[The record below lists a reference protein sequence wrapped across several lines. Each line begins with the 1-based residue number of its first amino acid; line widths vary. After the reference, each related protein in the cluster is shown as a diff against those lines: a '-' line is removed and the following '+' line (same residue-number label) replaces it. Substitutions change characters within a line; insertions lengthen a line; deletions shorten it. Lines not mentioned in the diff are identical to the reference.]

1 MNILLSITLGFV
13 LGIYQHSAQAGTV
26 SDTFST
32 GDTLTADHLNN
43 IKNAVNDNNDRV
55 TANSA
60 EISGIQ
66 PQVILVDANSEA
78 KFRVLGMFGDSIA
91 SPIVLTNQ
99 GFKTVIRP
107 RDGMVYWYNAL
118 IGRGLLYESSNCSGD
133 AYAMGGAVR
142 GAVYIAPLGR
152 GDAAYSSGLLY
163 YTPFNEPEVTID
175 ANSELVFN
183 YNDGIYECSAISTES
198 INAYKAYPNDP
209 NVTGIANTAYPS
221 PMILQ

>member
-1 MNILLSITLGFV
+1 MNTLLSITLGVV
-13 LGIYQHSAQAGTV
+13 LVIYQHYALAGTV

-32 GDTLTADHLNN
+32 GDTLIADHLNN

-55 TANSA
+55 TSNS
-60 EISGIQ
+60 EVISGIQ
-66 PQVILVDANSEA
+66 SQAILIDANSEA
-78 KFRVLGMFGDSIA
+78 KFRILGMYGDSLHL
-91 SPIVLTNQ
+91 PIVLTSQ
-99 GFKTVIRP
+99 GYKTAIAP
-107 RDGMVYWYNAL
+107 RDGMLTWYNF
-118 IGRGLLYESSNCSGD
+118 IFGRGLLYASSNCSGD

-142 GAVYIAPLGR
+142 EAVYIAPLGR
-152 GDAAYSSGLLY
+152 REAAYSSGLLY

-183 YNDGIYECSAISTES
+183 HNDGIYECSAISTES
-198 INAYKAYPNDP
+198 INAYKAYLNDP